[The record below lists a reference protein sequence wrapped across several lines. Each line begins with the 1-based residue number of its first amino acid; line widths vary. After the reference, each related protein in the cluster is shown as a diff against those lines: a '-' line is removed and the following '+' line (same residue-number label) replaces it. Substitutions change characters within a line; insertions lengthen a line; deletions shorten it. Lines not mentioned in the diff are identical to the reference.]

1 MMIRKC
7 KPLPLIL
14 FIMTFFLAS
23 PALTEYSH
31 AASTYLAPIPLS
43 SAIQLNNMTYSYD
56 PVAKTLTKTYELQN
70 VSGGTLTNPRLV
82 NLFLWSNNLCSA
94 PTAAWATMAYDG
106 TSIFSNADQSAK
118 AANNTG
124 TMDWSADV
132 YPATFSSTELF
143 PAITPV
149 QSVQSG
155 VSYPYWDAS
164 GLSPIGG
171 TATITVQFSNV
182 ANCSLIQNV
191 VWVIYGGTPPLTT
204 TTTTVS
210 TTTTT
215 EIPTLITLSYFQAI
229 PGDREVTLI
238 WRTEA
243 EDNTAG
249 FNIYRGIVRGKFGL
263 GVSGTPDMEKINE
276 ALIPAT
282 GSITSGADYTFID
295 ENVKNGFTYI
305 YQLEDVDNGGGVA
318 TKHAPITATP
328 SWIQSLFHLRR
339 NR

>member
-1 MMIRKC
+1 MKQRCSSSLNSIAIA
-7 KPLPLIL
+7 LLIA
-14 FIMTFFLAS
+14 IAAMTAN
-23 PALTEYSH
+23 PALVQ
-31 AASTYLAPIPLS
+31 AASTFLAPIPLS

-56 PVAKTLTKTYELQN
+56 PAAQTLTKTYELQN
-70 VSGGTLTNPRLV
+70 ISGGTLTNPRLV

-94 PTAAWATMAYDG
+94 PAAAWATMAYDG

-124 TMDWSADV
+124 IMDWSADV

-164 GLSPIGG
+164 GLSSIGG

-204 TTTTVS
+204 TTTITVS

-215 EIPTLITLSYFQAI
+215 EIPTVIELSNFQAI
-229 PGDREVTLI
+229 PGDGEVTLM
-238 WRTEA
+238 WRTES
-243 EDNTAG
+243 EIDTAG
-249 FNIYRGIVRGKFGL
+249 FNIYRGVIGSAEMTKL
-263 GVSGTPDMEKINE
+263 NKT
-276 ALIPAT
+276 LIPAKGT
-282 GSITSGADYTFID
+282 ATSGAEYTYVD
-295 ENVKNGFTYI
+295 NDVRNGVIYI
-305 YQLEDVDNGGGVA
+305 YKLEDVD
-318 TKHAPITATP
+318 TAG
-328 SWIQSLFHLRR
+328 SCHRA
-339 NR
+339 

>member
-1 MMIRKC
+1 MIRKC

-23 PALTEYSH
+23 HALTGYSH

-70 VSGGTLTNPRLV
+70 ISGGTLTNPRLV

-94 PTAAWATMAYDG
+94 PAAAWATMAYDG

-124 TMDWSADV
+124 IMDWSADV

-164 GLSPIGG
+164 GLSSIGG

-191 VWVIYGGTPPLTT
+191 VWVVYGGTPPPTT
-204 TTTTVS
+204 TIHS
-210 TTTTT
+210 
-215 EIPTLITLSYFQAI
+215 SFNDHHY
-229 PGDREVTLI
+229 R
-238 WRTEA
+238 
-243 EDNTAG
+243 NT
-249 FNIYRGIVRGKFGL
+249 N
-263 GVSGTPDMEKINE
+263 SHN
-276 ALIPAT
+276 ALILP
-282 GSITSGADYTFID
+282 GNSRRQRS
-295 ENVKNGFTYI
+295 NPH
-305 YQLEDVDNGGGVA
+305 VA
-318 TKHAPITATP
+318 Y
-328 SWIQSLFHLRR
+328 
-339 NR
+339 

>member
-23 PALTEYSH
+23 PALTGHSH

-70 VSGGTLTNPRLV
+70 ISGGILTNPRLV

-94 PTAAWATMAYDG
+94 PAAAWATMAYDG

-124 TMDWSADV
+124 IMDWSADV
-132 YPATFSSTELF
+132 YPASFASTQLF

-155 VSYPYWDAS
+155 VSYPYWAAS
-164 GLSPIGG
+164 GLSSIGG
-171 TATITVQFSNV
+171 TETITVQFSNV

-191 VWVIYGGTPPLTT
+191 VWVVYGGTPPPTT
-204 TTTTVS
+204 TIPVS

-215 EIPTLITLSYFQAI
+215 ETPTLITLSYFQAI
-229 PGDREVTLI
+229 PGDREVNLM
-238 WRTEA
+238 WRTES
-243 EDNTAG
+243 EINTAG
-249 FNIYRGIVRGKFGL
+249 FNIYRGIVRGRFGL
-263 GVSGTPDMEKINE
+263 GRSDAPDMEKINQD
-276 ALIPAT
+276 LIPAT
-282 GSITSGADYTFID
+282 GSISSGADYTFID

-305 YQLEDVDNGGGVA
+305 YQLEDVDNGGGIA
-318 TKHAPITATP
+318 TEHKPVTVTP

>member
-23 PALTEYSH
+23 HALTGYSH
-31 AASTYLAPIPLS
+31 AASTYIAPIPLS
-43 SAIQLNNMTYSYD
+43 SAIQLINMTYSYD

-94 PTAAWATMAYDG
+94 PAAAWATMAYDG
-106 TSIFSNADQSAK
+106 ISTFSNADQSAT

-124 TMDWSADV
+124 LMDWSADV

-171 TATITVQFSNV
+171 IATITVQFSNV
-182 ANCSLIQNV
+182 VNCSLIQNV
-191 VWVIYGGTPPLTT
+191 VWVVYGGTPPPTT
-204 TTTTVS
+204 TIPVS

-238 WRTEA
+238 WRTES
-243 EDNTAG
+243 EVDTAG
-249 FNIYRGIVRGKFGL
+249 FNIYRGIVRRGK
-263 GVSGTPDMEKINE
+263 SGTTEMEKIND
-276 ALIPAT
+276 ALIPAN
-282 GSITSGADYTFID
+282 GSATSGSEYTYID
-295 ENVKNGFTYI
+295 ENAKNGVTYI
-305 YQLEDVDNGGGVA
+305 YQLEDVNNGGGVA
-318 TKHAPITATP
+318 TKHEPVKTTP
-328 SWIQSLFHLRR
+328 RWIQSLFHLPR
-339 NR
+339 

>member
-7 KPLPLIL
+7 KPIPLIL

-23 PALTEYSH
+23 TALTEYSH
-31 AASTYLAPIPLS
+31 AVSTYLAPIPLT

-56 PVAKTLTKTYELQN
+56 PVTNTLTKTYELQN
-70 VSGGTLTNPRLV
+70 ISGGSLGNPRLV
-82 NLFLWSNNLCSA
+82 NLFLWSNNLCSE
-94 PTAAWATMAYDG
+94 PSTAWSTMAYDG
-106 TSIFSNADQSAK
+106 ISTFSNAGQSAT

-124 TMDWSADV
+124 IMDWSADV
-132 YPATFSSTELF
+132 YPASFASTELF

-164 GLSPIGG
+164 SLAPIGG

-191 VWVIYGGTPPLTT
+191 VWVVYEGDPPP
-204 TTTTVS
+204 S

-215 EIPTLITLSYFQAI
+215 ETPTLITLSYFQAI
-229 PGDREVTLI
+229 PGDREVTLM

-263 GVSGTPDMEKINE
+263 GRSATPEMEIIND

-282 GSITSGADYTFID
+282 GSITSVAEYTFID
-295 ENVKNGFTYI
+295 DDVKNGFTYI
-305 YQLEDVDNGGGVA
+305 YQLEDVEYGGGTTRHEPV
-318 TKHAPITATP
+318 TVRP
-328 SWIQSLFHLRR
+328 SWFQSLFHLHR
-339 NR
+339 

>member
-1 MMIRKC
+1 MIRKC
-7 KPLPLIL
+7 KPLLLIL

-23 PALTEYSH
+23 PPLTGYSH
-31 AASTYLAPIPLS
+31 AASTFLAPIPLS
-43 SAIQLNNMTYSYD
+43 SAIQLNNMTYTYD
-56 PVAKTLTKTYELQN
+56 PSTQTLTKTYELQN

-94 PTAAWATMAYDG
+94 PAAAWATMAYDG

-118 AANNTG
+118 ATNKTG
-124 TMDWSADV
+124 IMDWSADV

-164 GLSPIGG
+164 GLSTTGG
-171 TATITVQFSNV
+171 IATITVQFSNV

-191 VWVIYGGTPPLTT
+191 VWVVYGGTPPPTT
-204 TTTTVS
+204 IPTTIPVS

-238 WRTEA
+238 WRTES

-263 GVSGTPDMEKINE
+263 GRSDAPEMEKIND

-282 GSITSGADYTFID
+282 GSISSGADYTFID

-305 YQLEDVDNGGGVA
+305 YQLEDVDNGGAVA
-318 TKHAPITATP
+318 TKHEPVTVRP
-328 SWIQSLFHLRR
+328 SWFQSLFHLHR
-339 NR
+339 